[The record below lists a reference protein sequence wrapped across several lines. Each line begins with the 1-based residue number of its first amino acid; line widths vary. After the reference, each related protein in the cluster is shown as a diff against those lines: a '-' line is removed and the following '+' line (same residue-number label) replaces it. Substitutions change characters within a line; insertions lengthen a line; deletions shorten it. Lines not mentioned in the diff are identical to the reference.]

1 MVAADLN
8 DDFGEILAS
17 KGRFDEADARFR
29 KALAQAEATHGADS
43 PVVAESLVNLA
54 AVASYRGQPLDGKPY
69 IERAVSILGEHPDAE
84 PLALAN
90 ARMALANVRMQ
101 EGRAD
106 DAIAEMVAAVDLSRT
121 HLPAGDQRLPVA
133 LFNLGAAEFSVGR
146 YADAQP
152 HFDEAIALTEALQGK
167 DSAALIPLLDF
178 AMSNLDAL
186 GRHADG
192 AAAARRL
199 LALADAAYPGAHP
212 QKASALMEV
221 GYHAIRAGD
230 AASGR
235 RTLDQGIAMAR
246 DLGSPLEVL
255 GWRLLTRALSATGD
269 WTTLAAAASE
279 GTTRCAALG
288 QSTRSR
294 CFEVEALGL
303 LAAVH
308 IGVDAPD
315 LARVDALDAAI
326 SEAGA
331 GGDAPLAALL
341 LRAEA
346 LLKAG
351 RREDGLA
358 ALRDLSTRLGGR
370 YPPEHRDRVALE
382 ARIDALAGP

>member
-1 MVAADLN
+1 
-8 DDFGEILAS
+8 
-17 KGRFDEADARFR
+17 
-29 KALAQAEATHGADS
+29 
-43 PVVAESLVNLA
+43 VVS
-54 AVASYRGQPLDGKPY
+54 SYRGQALEGKPY
-69 IERAVSILGEHPDAE
+69 IERAVAILANNPDAA

-90 ARMALANVRMQ
+90 ARMTLANVRMQ

-106 DAIAEMVAAVDLSRT
+106 DAIAELAAAVELSRT
-121 HLPAGDQRLPVA
+121 HLPTGDQRLPVA
-133 LFNLGAAEFSVGR
+133 LFNLGAAEFGVGR

-192 AAAARRL
+192 AAAAQRL

-221 GYHAIRAGD
+221 GYHAIRAGETET
-230 AASGR
+230 GR

-246 DLGSPLEVL
+246 ELGSPLEAL
-255 GWRLLTRALSATGD
+255 GWRLLARALSATGD
-269 WTTLAAAASE
+269 WPALAAAASE
-279 GTTRCAALG
+279 GTARCAALG
-288 QSTRSR
+288 LSSKSR
-294 CFEVEALGL
+294 CIEVEALGL

-308 IGVDAPD
+308 IGIDPPD
-315 LARVDALDAAI
+315 LTRVDALDAAI

-341 LRAEA
+341 LRAEV
-346 LLKAG
+346 LLAAG
-351 RREDGLA
+351 RRDQGLA
-358 ALRDLSTRLGGR
+358 ALRDLAERLGQR
-370 YPPEHRDRVALE
+370 YPSAHRDRVALE
-382 ARIDALAGP
+382 ARIDARAGP